1 MRTDVWSV
9 VVACLLVVSSI
20 AGLVT
25 ATPPRPGTEDNGL
38 TENESATLW
47 SRDSDDYMNE
57 TEYRQRYGENRTAI
71 HQLANGTDITF
82 TRPPTTAATWTRNDF
97 GDLEAGDSQTSLHPE
112 HASLEDGVFIEDAHA
127 TLFAVH
133 PSTRGHLE
141 AGDTPL
147 YVAPDGT
154 VRGFVDYRVRIPN
167 GSQSNNSDVSWS
179 LVDDEITEVR
189 LKAGD
194 DVVAQS
200 SGTHTPA
207 LDYELNEAWST
218 TLTLEADVEVQLEK
232 TTETPIGNRTQTEVT
247 YPSETI
253 TVSDSVDVEV
263 YNLRAYSYYAEYPNG
278 DTGVAIFQSRPWQ
291 GYSLTEDGESSVR
304 GVWRFYTAR
313 DPRWDT
319 LVRATESN
327 ETEVSSDALPVSVH
341 AYPSR
346 IGPRTEPIRD
356 GPTIIDSWGQERTSP
371 QTTIADTVSVEV
383 VDQSYTPTYGLAVR
397 ADEVDRDA
405 LRVAG
410 IVRGVNATPIVSNV
424 GSGSER
430 DLRESRLTTEV
441 IDQTNDQATIRVEL
455 RDNETG
461 TPIDLTADERQ
472 GTLNGEPGGGYIT
485 IADQQ
490 VRTNESGVAVV
501 TVGQP
506 GFYTA
511 RYHPSTWLVA
521 NPAYVSDTATA
532 RWHPL
537 GTLDGWFAL
546 FVEVSWQFIPFA
558 VMFYAGKRV
567 LRFFGPRD
575 DSERYP

>member
-1 MRTDVWSV
+1 
-9 VVACLLVVSSI
+9 
-20 AGLVT
+20 
-25 ATPPRPGTEDNGL
+25 
-38 TENESATLW
+38 
-47 SRDSDDYMNE
+47 MNE
-57 TEYRQRYGENRTAI
+57 TEYRQHYGENRTAV

-82 TRPPTTAATWTRNDF
+82 TRPPATAATWTRNDF
-97 GDLEAGDSQTSLHPE
+97 GGLEAGDSQTSLHPE

-133 PSTRGHLE
+133 PSTRGHFE

-154 VRGFVDYRVRIPN
+154 VRGLVDYRVRIPN

-179 LVDDEITEVR
+179 LVDDEITDVR

-200 SGTHTPA
+200 SGTHTPELVYQ
-207 LDYELNEAWST
+207 LDEAWST
-218 TLTLEADVEVQLEK
+218 TLTLEADIEVQLEK
-232 TTETPIGNRTQTEVT
+232 TTETSIGNRTQTEVT
-247 YPSETI
+247 YQSETI

-291 GYSLTEDGESSVR
+291 GYTLTDDGESSVR

-313 DPRWDT
+313 DPRWDS
-319 LVRATESN
+319 LVRATGSN
-327 ETEVSSDALPVSVH
+327 ETEVTSDALPVYVH

-356 GPTIIDSWGQERTSP
+356 GPTIIDSWGQKRTSP
-371 QTTIADTVSVEV
+371 RTTIADTVSVEV

-397 ADEVDRDA
+397 SDDVDRNA
-405 LRVAG
+405 VRVAG
-410 IVRGVNATPIVSNV
+410 IVRGVNATPSDSDV
-424 GSGSER
+424 GGGPER
-430 DLRESRLTTEV
+430 ELRESRLTAEV
-441 IDQTNDQATIRVEL
+441 IDRTNDQATIRVEL
-455 RDNETG
+455 QDNETG

-490 VRTNESGVAVV
+490 VRTNESSVAIV
-501 TVGQP
+501 TVDQP

-546 FVEVSWQFIPFA
+546 FVEVGWQFIPFA